1 MHPTDDQIKR
11 YFNRQCTA
19 EEAEQVYQYLT
30 QHPEVVERFL
40 SYDEWLAFTTGT
52 HPDGKKSADMLAA
65 ILSKINVEP
74 KRQPV
79 KLWRYISIAATICV
93 FIGLMVFQLT
103 RPQPQGQPYVVSK
116 THVINWQNATN
127 HGNRVQHIKLDDGS
141 DVALSPGSS
150 VRYKLPFKN
159 KSRDIYLTGVARF
172 KVAKDKARPFT
183 VFSGEV
189 ATTALGTVFTITA
202 WPAEKITRVKLHSGK
217 VRVINTTNGF
227 EPQYLLPGKELVYN
241 KTTGSINV
249 QIFNEQQLPV
259 TKPAATIAGTIKLT
273 GDTLRFV
280 NQPLPDVFNKLQQ
293 LYGDSINIK
302 ADLKKYRFTGDFNI
316 AADSLP
322 VVLSTISTLNKLQ
335 VIKTDSSYTISPI
348 KVNKKK

>member
-1 MHPTDDQIKR
+1 
-11 YFNRQCTA
+11 
-19 EEAEQVYQYLT
+19 
-30 QHPEVVERFL
+30 
-40 SYDEWLAFTTGT
+40 
-52 HPDGKKSADMLAA
+52 MLAA
-65 ILSKINVEP
+65 ILSKIDAEP
-74 KRQPV
+74 QRQPV

-103 RPQPQGQPYVVSK
+103 RPRPQGQPYVVSK

-159 KSRDIYLTGVARF
+159 KTRDIYLTGVARF

-217 VRVINTTNGF
+217 VRVTNTANGF
-227 EPQYLLPGKELVYN
+227 EPQYLLPGKELVFN
-241 KTTGSINV
+241 KTTGSVNLRR
-249 QIFNEQQLPV
+249 FTEQAAA
-259 TKPAATIAGTIKLT
+259 TKPAPAIAGTVKLN

-293 LYGDSINIK
+293 LYGNSIAIK

-316 AADSLP
+316 ATDSLP
-322 VVLSTISTLNKLQ
+322 VVLSTIGTLNKLQ
-335 VIKTDSSYTISPI
+335 VIKTDSTYTIIPI
-348 KVNKKK
+348 KINKKK